1 MSKVAKQIKE
11 RLDAKNEEAKALYKE
26 FNDAR
31 TAALESGKNL
41 AEDKEA
47 FDGCTS

>member
-26 FNDAR
+26 FATRARRRSSRAR
-31 TAALESGKNL
+31 TSPRTRRRSTA
-41 AEDKEA
+41 
-47 FDGCTS
+47 